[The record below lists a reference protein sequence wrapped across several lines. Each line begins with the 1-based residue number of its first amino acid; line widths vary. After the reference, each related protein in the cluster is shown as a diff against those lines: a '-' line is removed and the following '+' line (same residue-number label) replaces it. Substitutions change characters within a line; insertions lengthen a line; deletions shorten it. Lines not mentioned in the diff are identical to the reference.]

1 MIETFASRSTSAP
14 GLQAK
19 RDLLASLLREKLGA
33 TDSRLGLG
41 GGDSAERGILRSMA
55 DRIEAQARSKA
66 GQTMLWDGQESWT
79 GEQLLQRI
87 QESEAAY
94 RRAGIDENSRVEIR
108 INTGGANVAS
118 FVAVARLG
126 ALPCFCSAESIEP
139 HDTHRPADPNVQ
151 FEWKEGTM
159 VHRMTGGELRRVI
172 WALGGALPVASPTR
186 LMVESSALDAFV
198 FLALLWSLG
207 SGAEIGFMP
216 EPKRARSRESALAF
230 SVLFFSSNQED
241 HGAAKYDLLLR
252 AAQFADQHGF
262 EAVWVPERHFHPV
275 GGLFPNPSVVA
286 AALAAL
292 TKRIRL
298 RAGSVVLPLHH
309 PIRVAEDWAV
319 VDNLSGGRV
328 DLSVARG
335 WNPNDFVLSPDTYSQ
350 DNRLMLD
357 RLETIRS
364 LWRGNSIA
372 WPNALGESASVRIYP
387 LPVQRELTCW
397 MTCMGNA
404 DRFREAARHR
414 ANILTMLY
422 NQTLDDLAEKVR
434 VYREVYPE
442 GRITLMLH
450 AFVQQDLET
459 VRKAV
464 RQPFMDFI
472 KSTIS
477 LHQHGAKVNG
487 IEKSEEEKDRIA
499 QFAYERYFRTGALFG
514 TPESCGELVE
524 KIRAAGVDELAC
536 QVDFGV
542 APEAVLESL
551 PFLSELKDRSAV
563 APGQNADYRELL
575 EQQQA
580 THFLCRAETSR
591 QLGQSLPGIRVICG
605 PDVSGAASAFTT
617 SLRE

>member
-1 MIETFASRSTSAP
+1 MIETFASRSTSTP
-14 GLQAK
+14 SLQAK

-33 TDSRLGLG
+33 ADHRQALG
-41 GGDSAERGILRSMA
+41 GGSTTGGEDLRSLA
-55 DRIEAQARSKA
+55 DRIEAQALSKA
-66 GQTMLWDGQESWT
+66 GQTMLWDGKECWT

-87 QESEAAY
+87 QESKAVY
-94 RRAGIDENSRVEIR
+94 RRAGIDENIPVEVDLT
-108 INTGGANVAS
+108 TGPGSVAD
-118 FVAVARLG
+118 FMAVVRMG
-126 ALPCFCSAESIEP
+126 ALPCFCLAQSNEP
-139 HDTHRPADPNVQ
+139 HDIHRPAEPNIQ
-151 FEWKEGTM
+151 FAWKEGAM
-159 VHRMTGGELRRVI
+159 VHRMTGSELGRVLI
-172 WALGGALPVASPTR
+172 GLSDALPVTSTTR
-186 LMVESSALDAFV
+186 LVVESGALNAFV
-198 FLALLWSLG
+198 FLAVLWSLG
-207 SGAEIGFMP
+207 SGAEIGFVS
-216 EPKRARSRESALAF
+216 EPKHTHSRESTLSF
-230 SVLFFSSNQED
+230 SVLFFSSNQD
-241 HGAAKYDLLLR
+241 DSGTAKYDLLLR

-286 AALAAL
+286 AALAVL

-309 PIRVAEDWAV
+309 PIRVAEEWAV

-350 DNRLMLD
+350 DNSLMLD
-357 RLETIRS
+357 RLATIRS
-364 LWRGNSIA
+364 LWRGDSIEC
-372 WPNALGESASVRIYP
+372 PNALGEKTAVRIYP

-404 DRFREAARHR
+404 DRFREAARNR

-434 VYREVYPE
+434 AYRDIHPE

-450 AFVQQDLET
+450 AFVHQDLET

-542 APEAVLESL
+542 APETVLESL
-551 PFLSELKDRSAV
+551 PFLSILKDRSA
-563 APGQNADYRELL
+563 ATTGQTSYFRELL
-575 EQQQA
+575 EQKQA
-580 THFLCRAETSR
+580 THFLCRAETGR
-591 QLGQSLPGIRVICG
+591 QLGRSLPGIRVICAA
-605 PDVSGAASAFTT
+605 DVSGAASAFTT
-617 SLRE
+617 SLRA

>member
-1 MIETFASRSTSAP
+1 MTETLASRSTSPP

-19 RDLLASLLREKLGA
+19 RDLLASLLREKLGIA
-33 TDSRLGLG
+33 PSRLAAVGSTCSQGENLR
-41 GGDSAERGILRSMA
+41 SIAER
-55 DRIEAQARSKA
+55 IEEQARCKG
-66 GQTMLWDGQESWT
+66 GQGMLWDKRESWT

-87 QESEAAY
+87 QESETSY
-94 RRAGIDENSRVEIR
+94 RQAGIDENSRVEIG
-108 INTGGANVAS
+108 IKMGAGSVAC
-118 FVAVARLG
+118 FVAAIRVG
-126 ALPCFCSAESIEP
+126 ALPCLCSAPGTEIRRT
-139 HDTHRPADPNVQ
+139 DRPTDLNVLL
-151 FEWKEGTM
+151 ERVDGAR
-159 VHRMTGGELRRVI
+159 VYGMTASELARFI
-172 WALGGALPVASPTR
+172 AKLPEALPLRPSAR
-186 LMVESSALDAFV
+186 LVVESDALDALG
-198 FLALLWSLG
+198 FLAVLWSLG
-207 SGAEIGFMP
+207 SGSEISFMLASRP
-216 EPKRARSRESALAF
+216 AQPRSPTLSF
-230 SVLFFSSNQED
+230 SVLFFSSNQND
-241 HGAAKYDLLLR
+241 DSSVKYDLLLR

-286 AALAAL
+286 AALAVL
-292 TKRIRL
+292 TKQIRL

-309 PIRVAEDWAV
+309 PIRVAEEWAV

-328 DLSVARG
+328 DLSIARG
-335 WNPNDFVLSPDTYSQ
+335 WNPNDFVLSPDAYSQ
-350 DNRLMLD
+350 DNALMLD
-357 RLETIRS
+357 RIETIRR
-364 LWRGNSIA
+364 LWRGDSIE
-372 WPNALGESASVRIYP
+372 WPNALGEKTAVRIYP
-387 LPVQRELTCW
+387 LPVQRELNCW

-404 DRFREAARHR
+404 DRFREAARTR

-422 NQTLDDLAEKVR
+422 NQTIEDLAEKVR
-434 VYREVYPE
+434 VYRDIYPE

-450 AFVQQDLET
+450 AFVHQHLEA

-524 KIRAAGVDELAC
+524 KIRAAGIDELAC

-542 APEAVLESL
+542 ASEAVMESL
-551 PFLSELKDRSAV
+551 PFLAELKDRSA
-563 APGQNADYRELL
+563 PGHFKTEDYLRTL
-575 EQQQA
+575 QQRQA
-580 THFLCRAETSR
+580 THFLCSAEASR
-591 QLGQSLPGIRVICG
+591 ELGQSLSGIRVICSTAI
-605 PDVSGAASAFTT
+605 SGAASDSIS